1 MSRRARPPVR
11 RTTTGG
17 GGTPIEEAP
26 LWILAILSGIF
37 WLVAFPAVV
46 GLLAG
51 WGFWHGN
58 KLRAALAALGIA
70 VLLVAGLAT
79 RKPWRRPTATDL
91 ADHRPFLVRFSTW
104 LMVAI
109 FLPNVLFGVIVLT
122 HKGPPLTYE
131 QAIVLGAL
139 ISAVQGVLAW
149 LDRRKRRRAG
159 LPEDDPT

>member
-1 MSRRARPPVR
+1 MSRRGRPPLR
-11 RTTTGG
+11 RMSTGAD
-17 GGTPIEEAP
+17 GTPIEEAP
-26 LWILAILSGIF
+26 LWILAILTGIF

-51 WGFWHGN
+51 WGYWRGD
-58 KLRAALAALGIA
+58 KLPAAVAALVIA

-91 ADHRPFLVRFSTW
+91 ADHRPFFVRFSTW

-109 FLPNVLFGVIVLT
+109 FLPNVLFGIVVLT

-131 QAIVLGAL
+131 QALVLGAL
-139 ISAVQGVLAW
+139 ISAIQGVLAW
-149 LDRRKRRRAG
+149 LDRLRRRREQKSENADG
-159 LPEDDPT
+159 

>member
-1 MSRRARPPVR
+1 MRRRRAQPVR
-11 RTTTGG
+11 SVSAAD
-17 GGTPIEEAP
+17 GTPIEEAP
-26 LWILAILSGIF
+26 LWILAILTGIF
-37 WLVAFPAVV
+37 WLIAFPAVV

-51 WGFWHGN
+51 WGIWRGD
-58 KLRAALAALGIA
+58 KLPAALAALVIA

-79 RKPWRRPTATDL
+79 RKPWRRPTTTDL

-109 FLPNVLFGVIVLT
+109 FLPNVLFGILVLT

-131 QAIVLGAL
+131 QALVLGAL

-149 LDRRKRRRAG
+149 LDRRKHRRAG
-159 LPEDDPT
+159 LSADNES